1 MHIWEEYYK
10 RHSKRKPREQ
20 LVRAIS
26 YCHKKNEA
34 LDLGSGNLIESKF
47 LVENG
52 FKNVVAIDSSAE
64 TMDFLSSSLKKKII
78 LLIVP
83 FKQYKFPLN
92 TFDLVNAQYSLPF
105 YGKEDFDTFF
115 NSIKSSLRK
124 NGVFVGQ
131 FFGISDGWNTIESD
145 LIFHTREDIILLFKD
160 FEIIEFFEEEK
171 DGTTAKGDSK
181 HWHVFHVIAQYKE

>member
-10 RHSKRKPREQ
+10 KHSKRKPREQ
-20 LVRAIS
+20 LYRAIS
-26 YCHKKNEA
+26 YCNKKNTA

-52 FKNVVAIDSSAE
+52 FKKVVAIDSSSE
-64 TMDFLSSSLKKKII
+64 TMDFLDSSLKKKII

-83 FKQYKFPLN
+83 FKDYQFSLN

-105 YGKEDFDTFF
+105 YGKEDFATFF
-115 NSIKSSLRK
+115 NRIKSSLTK

-131 FFGISDGWNTIESD
+131 FFGISDGWNTSESD
-145 LIFHTREDIILLFKD
+145 LIFHTREDVLLLLKD
-160 FEIIEFFEEEK
+160 FKIIEFFEEEK
-171 DGTTAKGDSK
+171 DGTTAKGDLK
-181 HWHVFHVIAQYKE
+181 HWHVFHVIAQNN